1 MEQSDKENFMN
12 NSQSFNKDLSCIWM
26 TSGLVKY
33 KLCDKEFDCENCEF
47 DKVFRN
53 LSVSMTEKNSAETRS
68 EDILERA
75 IKRIW
80 SETYD
85 EKVFYLKNQLV
96 IKNLFG
102 NAYYLGINPI
112 VLYLLDDFGSI
123 HEFNNSEI
131 KRDQIIFTLEGNWGI
146 KQFVSPINFM
156 VIEKI
161 NFSQFK
167 LNKWYAIILF
177 NDIDKEEFRLSEEEW
192 YKRKSKTLSYL
203 TEQLSYKPG
212 IGQSM
217 MDGGEKIKYLHQYL
231 GNNKY
236 LELLNKIF

>member
-1 MEQSDKENFMN
+1 MN

-33 KLCDKEFDCENCEF
+33 KLCDKEFDCDNCEF

-53 LSVSMTEKNSAETRS
+53 LSVSMTEKNNSGEIRS

-112 VLYLLDDFGSI
+112 VLYLLDDFDSI
-123 HEFNNSEI
+123 HEFNSSEI

-177 NDIDKEEFRLSEEEW
+177 NDIDKEEIILSENEW
-192 YKRKSKTLSYL
+192 NKRRSNTLSYL
-203 TEQLSYKPG
+203 AEQLSYKPG

-236 LELLNKIF
+236 TELLNRSFV